1 MKTGAEFRGNPLGSS
16 SEVPADQTQRAA
28 RSGARQK
35 ARPGGQT
42 PWQGRAN
49 PTRPPWKSAS
59 INPRLCWTR
68 GDLVHATGLSY
79 RTIQNLEAR
88 GLLRRCALGI
98 KVACY
103 TPASVRA
110 LFGPQP
116 DDPAP
121 ASPAP
126 RQSAL

>member
-1 MKTGAEFRGNPLGSS
+1 MKKGAEFRGNPLGSS
-16 SEVPADQTQRAA
+16 SEVPADQTQQTA

-35 ARPGGQT
+35 ARPGGQ
-42 PWQGRAN
+42 GRAKPN
-49 PTRPPWKSAS
+49 QPPRKSAR

-68 GDLVHATGLSY
+68 GDLVQATGLSY

-88 GLLRRCALGI
+88 GLLHRCAVGI

-103 TPASVRA
+103 TPASVCA
-110 LFGPQP
+110 LFGPQT

-121 ASPAP
+121 VSPAP
-126 RQSAL
+126 RQPPL